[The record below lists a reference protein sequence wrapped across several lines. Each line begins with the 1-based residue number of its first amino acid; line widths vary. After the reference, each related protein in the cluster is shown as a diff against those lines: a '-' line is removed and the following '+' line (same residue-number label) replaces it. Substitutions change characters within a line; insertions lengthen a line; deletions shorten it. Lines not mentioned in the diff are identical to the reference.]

1 MWLNYDPKKSSQA
14 KHSDRGDMVISIASL
29 SLSRSVQVK
38 NEDEHDEAKLFH
50 HLILQRTTS

>member
-1 MWLNYDPKKSSQA
+1 MTQKKSSQA
-14 KHSDRGDMVISIASL
+14 KHSDRGDMVISIA